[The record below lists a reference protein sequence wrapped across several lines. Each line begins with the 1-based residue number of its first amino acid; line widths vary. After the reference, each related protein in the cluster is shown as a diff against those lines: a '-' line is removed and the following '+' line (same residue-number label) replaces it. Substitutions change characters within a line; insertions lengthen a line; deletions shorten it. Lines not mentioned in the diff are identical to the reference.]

1 MTNLADVPSG
11 LGARVL
17 VVDDELHVRLPL
29 ARSLALQGYHADSA
43 ASGSQALEMLGCAHY
58 DVLVLDIRMPG
69 MDGVE
74 VMRHTRQAYPDLL
87 VIILTG
93 HATLESAIT
102 AVKCGAVDYLLK
114 PASVHDVAAVIAA
127 ALHQRTGRVRG
138 TDMPLQ
144 SSPAPASEHL
154 LHVGLVTLDLER
166 RTVAV
171 AREGSSNEHSVRL
184 TASEVALLLHLMQH
198 TGVVF
203 SCQELARAALGYG
216 VSEQEARA
224 IVHPHIS
231 RLRKKIEDDP
241 ARPNLIQTTPGGGY
255 LFAPWPQNVRI

>member
-29 ARSLALQGYHADSA
+29 ARSLALQGYHADNA
-43 ASGSQALEMLGCAHY
+43 ASGSQALEMLRCTHY

-74 VMRHTRQAYPDLL
+74 VMRHARQVCPDLL
-87 VIILTG
+87 VVILTG

-114 PASVHDVAAVIAA
+114 PASVHDLAAAVAG
-127 ALHQRTGRVRG
+127 ALHQRAGKVRG
-138 TDMPLQ
+138 TETPLP
-144 SSPAPASEHL
+144 SSPTPDSKHL
-154 LHVGLVTLDLER
+154 LHVGPVTLDLER
-166 RTVAV
+166 HTVAV
-171 AREGSSNEHSVRL
+171 ARAGASDEDSVRL
-184 TASEVALLLHLMQH
+184 TASETALLLHLMQH
-198 TGVVF
+198 PDVVF
-203 SCQELARAALGYG
+203 PCRELARAALGYG

-224 IVHPHIS
+224 IVCPHIS
-231 RLRKKIEDDP
+231 RLRKKVESDP
-241 ARPNLIQTTPGGGY
+241 AHPCLIRTMPGNGY
-255 LFAPWPQNVRI
+255 LFAP

>member
-43 ASGSQALEMLGCAHY
+43 ASGSQALEMLRCTHY

-114 PASVHDVAAVIAA
+114 PASVHDVAAVVAA
-127 ALHQRTGRVRG
+127 ALHQRAGRVRG
-138 TDMPLQ
+138 TDMPLP
-144 SSPAPASEHL
+144 SSPASTSEHL

-171 AREGSSNEHSVRL
+171 ARGGSSNEHSVRL

-198 TGVVF
+198 SGVVF
-203 SCQELARAALGYG
+203 SCRELARAALGYD
-216 VSEQEARA
+216 VTEQEARA

-231 RLRKKIEDDP
+231 RLRKKIEGDP

-255 LFAPWPQNVRI
+255 LFAP